1 MCGYSINFSEQDPCG
16 CRPLLYHH
24 SPLAHFPLKS
34 YIHRT
39 QDIITKMDFKL
50 NKTIFLLTLYAEIIL
65 PSCCQQPFNSYWAS
79 SMNSTGT
86 YSHLFHHNTHKSERR
101 KDLSLVFES
110 WMLTSAPSPNRAPSQ
125 NRVLALWNTAALDQ
139 IEKQCEKFMDEELKI
154 VGFYIKKVETPLK
167 L

>member
-101 KDLSLVFES
+101 KDLSLVLSHGCLPLHRVQTELHRRIVYWHCGIQQHWTRLRNS
-110 WMLTSAPSPNRAPSQ
+110 VKSLWMRN
-125 NRVLALWNTAALDQ
+125 
-139 IEKQCEKFMDEELKI
+139 
-154 VGFYIKKVETPLK
+154 
-167 L
+167 